1 MHPYDS
7 PRRQRPFVRHVLA
20 NPNPRCA
27 TCRKHLIW
35 FLPQRAKTQRAVLQK
50 ARRKVDRARHVKNS
64 RRLAIRCVDCF
75 GIFCSRCAHKHF
87 VPVYQL
93 QGHVL
98 RAVDRLVEHALK
110 VARCKGVR
118 DV

>member
-1 MHPYDS
+1 MHFGDS
-7 PRRQRPFVRHVLA
+7 PQRQRPRVRHARLD
-20 NPNPRCA
+20 NPIARCA
-27 TCRKHLIW
+27 TCSRRLIW
-35 FLPQRAKTQRAVLQK
+35 FLPKRPTSTRHARTFRK
-50 ARRKVDRARHVKNS
+50 AARARHLKDT
-64 RRLAIRCVDCF
+64 RRLAIRCVDCL
-75 GIFCSRCAHKHF
+75 GVFCSKCAHKHF

-118 DV
+118 DE